1 MATWCSTVI
10 DVDECLAGVVDTH
23 VNVFVA
29 DVMKS
34 CHPVDRCVI
43 EDSTPHRTQ
52 HTRIFSCCATCSTV
66 VSDVHVSSN
75 APALAQ
81 LKAS

>member
-1 MATWCSTVI
+1 MAAWCSTVI

-43 EDSTPHRTQ
+43 EDRTQ
-52 HTRIFSCCATCSTV
+52 RTRIFSCCATCSTV

-75 APALAQ
+75 APASAQ
-81 LKAS
+81 LKA